1 MTIFAAIAP
10 LLISVAYGGTVRTL
24 EMDGKRMEPVFL
36 TLGKSSVLRF
46 PENPRHAVLGN
57 QNYYKIE
64 FVGNDVTIQP
74 QGEAATNLF
83 VYAGERLY
91 GFLLTPSGEADYDD
105 LIDVRR
111 KGKKTTSSRKGDGHK
126 SQMIAIP
133 PFFIVDVEKMWK
145 IPWTENLAA
154 VALKIKNPNPWNIT
168 SSDIR
173 LSLSWAGGKI
183 RSQKTH
189 FKSGTLKGKQS
200 IEARIVFRS
209 DGPGDV
215 FLDIMY
221 GGKTAKAKIP
231 WR

>member
-1 MTIFAAIAP
+1 MRVFVTIAP

-24 EMDGKRMEPVFL
+24 TMDGKRMEPVFL

-64 FVGNDVTIQP
+64 FVGKDVTIQP
-74 QGEAATNLF
+74 QGVAATNLF
-83 VYAGERLY
+83 VYAGESLY
-91 GFLLTPSGEADYDD
+91 GFLLTPSGETDYDD
-105 LIDVRR
+105 LINVHR
-111 KGKKTTSSRKGDGHK
+111 KGKKTATAPKRDKLKGQK
-126 SQMIAIP
+126 IAIP
-133 PFFIVDVEKMWK
+133 PFFIVGIEKMWK

-154 VALKIKNPNPWNIT
+154 VAIRIKNPNPWDIT
-168 SSDIR
+168 SSDIH
-173 LSLSWAGGKI
+173 LSLSQAAGKI
-183 RSQKTH
+183 QSQKTY
-189 FKSGTLKGKQS
+189 FKNDALKGKQS
-200 IEARIVFRS
+200 VEARVVFRL